1 VTLCPAPLRQKAI
14 NVEIMFSLRV
24 LYEDNHC
31 LAVYKP
37 PGLLTMG
44 FPGAPITLIDHARNY
59 IKQRYRKPG
68 KVFLGVL
75 HRLDL
80 PVSGVVL
87 FARTSKSASRLSR
100 QFRDQKVKKY
110 YWAVVENAF
119 GREQCVLEDWL
130 IRDSHLKKVIV
141 APGAIEGSQHATL
154 GVERIQVLEAGL
166 LARKKNKSQSGI
178 GAKMEH
184 ANSANRKK
192 LRKLT
197 LLDLNPGTGR
207 KHQLRV
213 QLSSRGFPIC
223 GDRKYG
229 SQLSFHGS
237 IALHARR
244 VIFEH
249 PIRKEPISVSVEL
262 PLKWK
267 EHFAMDSD
275 RINKVQ
281 DNL

>member
-1 VTLCPAPLRQKAI
+1 
-14 NVEIMFSLRV
+14 
-24 LYEDNHC
+24 
-31 LAVYKP
+31 
-37 PGLLTMG
+37 
-44 FPGAPITLIDHARNY
+44 
-59 IKQRYRKPG
+59 
-68 KVFLGVL
+68 
-75 HRLDL
+75 
-80 PVSGVVL
+80 
-87 FARTSKSASRLSR
+87 
-100 QFRDQKVKKY
+100 
-110 YWAVVENAF
+110 
-119 GREQCVLEDWL
+119 
-130 IRDSHLKKVIV
+130 
-141 APGAIEGSQHATL
+141 
-154 GVERIQVLEAGL
+154 
-166 LARKKNKSQSGI
+166 
-178 GAKMEH
+178 MEH
-184 ANSANRKK
+184 ANCANRKK
-192 LRKLT
+192 LQKLT
-197 LLDLNPGTGR
+197 LLDLNPETGR

-267 EHFAMDSD
+267 ERFAMDLD